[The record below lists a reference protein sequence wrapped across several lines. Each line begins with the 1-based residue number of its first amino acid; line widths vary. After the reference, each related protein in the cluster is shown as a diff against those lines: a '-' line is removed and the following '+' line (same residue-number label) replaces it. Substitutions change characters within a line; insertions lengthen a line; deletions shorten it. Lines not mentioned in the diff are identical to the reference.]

1 MSVSRTAT
9 SGAPQWRHALLV
21 SNRFEVD
28 PGAGGT
34 EMLTADLAAA
44 LSARRV
50 SVTWLATGDDR
61 NAPPLRPGAVTRMRV
76 RVPPAASPSASWRT
90 REDVV
95 ARTVEDAL
103 REAPRFD
110 VVHVTHFSRLGLG
123 FLDVPPLRDATTVA
137 TLTDYTAVC
146 GDYQLVH
153 RRAGRPCAPPV
164 APGDCVECLA
174 QGTAR
179 WRIDAAEYDDWRS
192 RNVRLLNSRFSA
204 LWVQTPHQRRLL
216 VDAGLDD
223 GRIVSD
229 RAQYAI
235 PASWRRQQ
243 AGTDIPTL
251 LFLGRASPEKGLHV
265 LLDAFAAWPGSAR
278 LLVVTTADDGGYER
292 TARAA
297 AAGDGRVEWLN
308 PVGRDKL
315 GDLLNAATALVVPS
329 QWDENHPMV
338 MHYAMAL
345 GVPVVCSAVPSL
357 THLTDVADVRLVEKH
372 HDPASWTRA
381 FDELMSDPGA
391 GIDRTA
397 EFRKAY
403 SDFVKAIA
411 DTYGEGEPAEND
423 G

>member
-9 SGAPQWRHALLV
+9 SGAPRRWHALLV
-21 SNRFEVD
+21 GNRFEVD

-44 LSARRV
+44 LSERRV
-50 SVTWLATGDDR
+50 SVTWLATGDDG
-61 NAPPLRPGAVTRMRV
+61 NAPPGLGAVTRV
-76 RVPPAASPSASWRT
+76 RVPVPPAVAPSASWRA
-90 REDVV
+90 REGVV
-95 ARTVEDAL
+95 TRTVEDAL
-103 REAPRFD
+103 RDAPPFD

-123 FLDVPPLRDATTVA
+123 FLDARPLRDAKTVA

-153 RRAGRPCAPPV
+153 RRTGQPCAPPV
-164 APGDCVECLA
+164 APGDCAECLA
-174 QGTAR
+174 WGTAPGR
-179 WRIDAAEYDDWRS
+179 TDAVEYDDWRS
-192 RNVRLLNSRFSA
+192 RNVRLLSGRFRA
-204 LWVQTPHQRRLL
+204 LWVQTPHQRRRL

-235 PASWRRQQ
+235 PASWRRRP
-243 AGTDIPTL
+243 AGTGIPTL

-278 LLVVTTADDGGYER
+278 LRVVTTADDGGYER

-297 AAGDGRVEWLN
+297 VAGNGRVEWLS
-308 PVGRDKL
+308 PVGRDEL

-345 GVPVVCSAVPSL
+345 GVPVLCSAVPSL
-357 THLTDVADVRLVEKH
+357 THLTGVADVRPVEEY
-372 HDPASWTRA
+372 HDPASWGMA
-381 FDELMSDPGA
+381 FDELMGDPGA
-391 GIDRTA
+391 AIDRTA

-403 SDFVKAIA
+403 SDLVESIA
-411 DTYGEGEPAEND
+411 DTYGEGERGEND